1 MTALGFLINIS
12 FTLYILL
19 FFARAFFPAAGIGP
33 YHPSGRWV
41 YRATDPLLGPI
52 RERMPSSGVMD
63 WSPTVAIIAL
73 IVTREIVLR
82 ILYSF

>member
-1 MTALGFLINIS
+1 MTALGFLINTS

-19 FFARAFFPAAGIGP
+19 FLARAFFPAAGIGP

>member
-1 MTALGFLINIS
+1 MTVLGFLINIL

-33 YHPSGRWV
+33 YHPTGRWV
-41 YRATDPLLGPI
+41 YRATDPLLRPI

-82 ILYSF
+82 ILFSF